1 MAIYNILA
9 DGRQAQTLDGHVLR
23 YTDAETVYKT
33 IAQILNKE
41 RRNNDGKKDHKSD
54 NMGGGL
60 ASCVI
65 NSRS

>member
-1 MAIYNILA
+1 MAVFNILA
-9 DGRQAQTLDGHVLR
+9 DGRRAETLDGHVLR
-23 YTDAETVYKT
+23 YTDAEAAYIT

-41 RRNNDGKKDHKSD
+41 RRNSDGKKDHKSD

-65 NSRS
+65 KRRS

>member
-23 YTDAETVYKT
+23 YTDAETAYKT

-41 RRNNDGKKDHKSD
+41 RRNNDGKKDHKRD

>member
-41 RRNNDGKKDHKSD
+41 RRNNDGEKDQEI
-54 NMGGGL
+54 L
-60 ASCVI
+60 
-65 NSRS
+65 